1 MGRPMTETE
10 LNVVAVWRQA
20 AEDLGIRFTSP
31 VTVSAPDGLQYDC
44 IGLVH
49 QFGRRIGTLI
59 SVLGEPSAQGRYA
72 GDADYFTSQL
82 GTSYGQYDRQL
93 FIDTLNDWQFFGSEA
108 ERPTWYSGAS
118 WS

>member
-1 MGRPMTETE
+1 MGCAMTETE
-10 LNVVAVWRQA
+10 SKVVAAWRQA

-31 VTVSAPDGLQYDC
+31 VSISAPDGLQYDC

-49 QFGRRIGTLI
+49 QFGRRIGTVI
-59 SVLGEPSAQGRYA
+59 SVIGEPSAQGPYP
-72 GDADYFTSQL
+72 GGADYFLSQL
-82 GTSYGQYDRQL
+82 GTGYEQYDRQY
-93 FIDTLNDWQFFGSEA
+93 FIDTLDDWQFFGSEA